1 MNLLQRLLPQSLVG
15 RVFTLYAA
23 TLLIFVTAGL
33 GLFYRY
39 QFTQQID
46 DELLAGE
53 MMMNVAAQSVG
64 DSAVIGDYDTIG
76 KTLERAIAR
85 SNFSKAQ
92 FIDGKGG
99 VITAKNERKLTLTAP
114 RWLTDQV
121 RDRLFDTN
129 HNIQV
134 GGTDYGVLRLSFAEE
149 EIASELWL
157 LGLYSLA
164 AAVFALLA
172 GVMLIRIPLKRW
184 LGNFDRVRARE
195 ADVLAGALDINAL
208 LDADA
213 PQEIRHTFDII
224 SRAAGRLSAQREEA
238 AVTLNAISDGV
249 LTTDA
254 QYKVTYCNP
263 AAEMLLGSNASRGE
277 FAATGQ
283 DARSLL
289 PNAFR
294 DDGAPTD
301 WKVRRLE
308 LAHPNGATT
317 ILDTTLSRIYAASG
331 DVTGHVLAIRDVTQ
345 QHALDQQLRIELQ
358 MRQRAL
364 ESLRQILGSLESSS
378 SQDGAALDEDDLDA
392 LTQRVVALVG
402 ERELGRRA
410 LDNQKF
416 ALDQHAIVSI
426 TDLNGQITYANDK
439 FSLISGYGEAEL
451 LGANHRI
458 VNSGVHP
465 DSFFEDMWKTIAEGE
480 VWNGEICNRAK
491 GGGLYWVDATVIPL
505 VGLDGLPEQYIAIRT
520 DITNRKTIE
529 ARLAEQ
535 LQFVEVL
542 LEATPTAIYLKD
554 IDGRYLRFNKAFDD
568 VMGIERSQWIGK
580 TVFDLIDGD
589 ASSVMHAKDLE
600 LFEKR
605 ELQTYEAS
613 FRNRRTGEMRDGL
626 YWKAPLT
633 DTQGNVTG
641 LVGTILDITEKN
653 LFEQALRDA
662 KRSAEAASQ
671 AKSDFL
677 ANMSHEIRTPMN
689 GVIGMTDL
697 ALDTSLNTTQRE
709 YLNIVKSSAQ
719 SLMVILNDILDFSKI
734 EAGKLNIETV
744 EFSFAETLNETLKA
758 LKPRAQKKSIALVS
772 ELHANLPRR
781 VIGDP
786 VRIRQVITN
795 LCDNAIKFTSR
806 GSVTVAVVAEPIS
819 AGVLEIQIAVRDTG
833 IGIAPEKQHGVFEA
847 FNQADTSTTR
857 EFGGTGLGL
866 TICARLVQLMG
877 GRIWLE
883 SVVGQGSTF
892 RFTVQVQAVQE
903 VAKPALG
910 AYEAAVSADLTVQP
924 SLQVLLVED
933 HPINQMLATT
943 LLQKW
948 GHTVV
953 LAKNG
958 QEAVDLFPTRNWDV
972 VLMDMQMP
980 VMGGLDATRLIR
992 ACEGVG
998 ERTPIIAM
1006 TANAMESDRD
1016 ACLQAGMDDHLAKP
1030 FNANNLQAM
1039 LARHTVKSISS

>member
-15 RVFTLYAA
+15 RVFALYVA
-23 TLLIFVTAGL
+23 TLLLFVVAGL

-39 QFTQQID
+39 QFTQQIE

-64 DSAVIGDYDTIG
+64 DSAVIGDYDTIA

-92 FIDGKGG
+92 FIDGNGG
-99 VITAKNERKLTLTAP
+99 LITAKNEPKLDINAP
-114 RWLTDQV
+114 RWLTQQV
-121 RDRLFDTN
+121 RERLFDIN
-129 HNIQV
+129 HNIQA
-134 GGTDYGVLRLSFAEE
+134 GGKDYGVLRLSFAEE
-149 EIASELWL
+149 EIAAELWK

-164 AAVFALLA
+164 ASVFALLA
-172 GVMLIRIPLKRW
+172 GVVLIRIPLKRW

-195 ADVLAGALDINAL
+195 AEVLSGALDINAL
-208 LDADA
+208 LDSDA

-263 AAEMLLGSNASRGE
+263 AAEMLLGSSSNPVGLIARGH
-277 FAATGQ
+277 

-294 DDGAPTD
+294 DDGAPAD

-308 LAHPNGATT
+308 LAHPNGAVT

-331 DVTGHVLAIRDVTQ
+331 EVAGHVLAIRDVTQ
-345 QHALDQQLRIELQ
+345 QHALDQQLRVELQ

-364 ESLRQILGSLESSS
+364 ESLRRILGSLESPG
-378 SQDGAALDEDDLDA
+378 SQDGAAWEEDDLDA

-426 TDLNGQITYANDK
+426 TDLDGRITYANDK
-439 FSLISGYGEAEL
+439 FSLISGYDKAEL

-465 DSFFEDMWKTIAEGE
+465 DSFFEDLWRTIAQGE

-554 IDGRYLRFNKAFDD
+554 VDGRYLRFNKAFEEL
-568 VMGIERSQWIGK
+568 MGIERSQWIGK
-580 TVFDLIDGD
+580 TVFDLIAGE
-589 ASSVMHAKDLE
+589 SSGVMHAKDIE

-633 DTQGNVTG
+633 DTQDNVTG

-653 LFEQALRDA
+653 RFEQALREA

-697 ALDTSLNTTQRE
+697 ALDTPLNTTQRE

-734 EAGKLNIETV
+734 EAGKMNIETV
-744 EFSFAETLNETLKA
+744 EFSIIETVGETLKA
-758 LKPRAQKKSIALVS
+758 LMPRAYKKSIALVS
-772 ELHANLPRR
+772 ELHADLPRR

-795 LCDNAIKFTSR
+795 LCDNAIKFTSH
-806 GSVTVAVVAEPIS
+806 GSVTVAVEAKPVS
-819 AGVLEIQIAVRDTG
+819 SGLLEIQIAIRDTG
-833 IGIAPEKQHGVFEA
+833 IGIAPEKQLGVFEA

-866 TICARLVQLMG
+866 TICTRLVQLMG

-883 SVVGQGSTF
+883 SVMGQGSTF
-892 RFTVQVQAVQE
+892 RFTVQVQAPTDHVRPATGE
-903 VAKPALG
+903 NESAVNLPAHPAL
-910 AYEAAVSADLTVQP
+910 QI
-924 SLQVLLVED
+924 LLVED

-958 QEAVDLFPTRNWDV
+958 QESVDLFPTRSWDV

-980 VMGGLDATRLIR
+980 VLGGLDATRLIR
-992 ACEGVG
+992 AIEGAG

-1006 TANAMESDRD
+1006 TANAMESDRE
-1016 ACLQAGMDDHLAKP
+1016 ACLQAGMDDYLAKP
-1030 FNANNLQAM
+1030 FNANELQAM
-1039 LARHTVKSISS
+1039 LTRYSAKSVTG